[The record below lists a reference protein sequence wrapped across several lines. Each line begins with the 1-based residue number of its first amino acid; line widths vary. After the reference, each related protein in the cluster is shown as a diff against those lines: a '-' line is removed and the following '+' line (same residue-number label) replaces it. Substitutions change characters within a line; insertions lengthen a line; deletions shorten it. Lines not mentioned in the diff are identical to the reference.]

1 MSVAAQS
8 VFEAVADPVRRDLLA
23 VLRERGPASLNALA
37 EGRPMTRQAVT
48 KHLDVLVRCGLV
60 RAHRRG
66 RERIHELD
74 AAPLKELADFLA
86 PYSAAWDDRLDRLQ
100 TYLEEHP

>member
-1 MSVAAQS
+1 MS

-23 VLRERGPASLNALA
+23 VLREYGPASLNTLA

-48 KHLDVLVRCGLV
+48 KHLNVLVKCGLV

-74 AAPLKELADFLA
+74 PEPLKELADFLA
-86 PYSAAWDDRLDRLQ
+86 PYAAAWDDRLDRLQ
-100 TYLEEHP
+100 TYLEENP